1 MYKEKRLFAKHKKK
15 RPKTMS
21 KFINPF
27 TDYGFKLI
35 FGREVSKDLLI
46 EFLNDLLEGERVI
59 TDLQFLN
66 NEQLPLYP
74 EGRGIIY
81 DVYCTTDTGEKII
94 VEMQN
99 RMQSNFKERSIY
111 YLSRAI
117 INQGR
122 VGNEWKFE
130 IKAVYGVF
138 LMNFIID
145 KNIKLR
151 TDVILSD
158 RETGELFSDKFR
170 EIFIAL
176 PLFNKNEE
184 ECETNFERWIY
195 ILNNM
200 ETLKRLP
207 FKARKAV
214 FEKLEE
220 IADVA
225 SMSPKERELYD
236 NSVKVYRD
244 YLVRRV
250 STHFL
255 TRNIQKQINQ
265 SGEEKADNAHQYQDR
280 LVDQIDLL
288 GDTDGYDADQSRDK
302 STQQDR
308 DKHIRRLGSPHLRTV
323 YHDTDRDNDEPGGVD
338 Y

>member
-117 INQGR
+117 VNQGR

-244 YLVRRV
+244 YLVTMDAAEKEGIKKGMEEGLKEGMKEGLKKGLEEGLEEGLKKGLKKGREEA
-250 STHFL
+250 L
-255 TRNIQKQINQ
+255 NIFQTAIDMKKQGIDNQ
-265 SGEEKADNAHQYQDR
+265 LIAEKTG
-280 LVDQIDLL
+280 LPLSLIESL
-288 GDTDGYDADQSRDK
+288 K
-302 STQQDR
+302 
-308 DKHIRRLGSPHLRTV
+308 
-323 YHDTDRDNDEPGGVD
+323 
-338 Y
+338 

>member
-117 INQGR
+117 VNQGR

-200 ETLKRLP
+200 ETLKRMP

-214 FEKLEE
+214 FEKLED

-225 SMSPKERELYD
+225 SMSPEDRERYD

-244 YLVRRV
+244 YLVTMDAAEKEGIKKGMEEGLKEGMKEGLKKGLEEGLEEGLKKGLKKGREEA
-250 STHFL
+250 L
-255 TRNIQKQINQ
+255 NIFQTAIDMKKQGIDNQ
-265 SGEEKADNAHQYQDR
+265 LIAEKTG
-280 LVDQIDLL
+280 LPLSLIESL
-288 GDTDGYDADQSRDK
+288 K
-302 STQQDR
+302 
-308 DKHIRRLGSPHLRTV
+308 
-323 YHDTDRDNDEPGGVD
+323 
-338 Y
+338 

>member
-145 KNIKLR
+145 KNIK
-151 TDVILSD
+151 DVILSD

-200 ETLKRLP
+200 ETLKRMP

-214 FEKLEE
+214 FEKLED

-225 SMSPKERELYD
+225 SMSPEDRERYD

-244 YLVRRV
+244 YLVTMDAAEQKGIKEGLEKGIEKGMKEGTQRAQ
-250 STHFL
+250 L
-255 TRNIQKQINQ
+255 KIARNM
-265 SGEEKADNAHQYQDR
+265 KAKGIDNESIAECT
-280 LVDQIDLL
+280 DLPL
-288 GDTDGYDADQSRDK
+288 SIIEG
-302 STQQDR
+302 
-308 DKHIRRLGSPHLRTV
+308 L
-323 YHDTDRDNDEPGGVD
+323 
-338 Y
+338 

>member
-1 MYKEKRLFAKHKKK
+1 
-15 RPKTMS
+15 MS

-35 FGREVSKDLLI
+35 FGREVSKNLLI

-59 TDLQFLN
+59 TDLTFLN
-66 NEQLPLYP
+66 NEQLPDYP

-99 RMQSNFKERSIY
+99 RMQSNFKERSIF

-117 INQGR
+117 VNQGR
-122 VGNEWKFE
+122 TGHDWKFE

-138 LMNFIID
+138 LMNFIMD

-151 TDVILSD
+151 TDVILAD
-158 RETGELFSDKFR
+158 KETGELFSEKFR
-170 EIFIAL
+170 QIFIAL
-176 PLFNKNEE
+176 PLFKKGEE

-214 FEKLEE
+214 SKG
-220 IADVA
+220 
-225 SMSPKERELYD
+225 ER
-236 NSVKVYRD
+236 
-244 YLVRRV
+244 
-250 STHFL
+250 
-255 TRNIQKQINQ
+255 
-265 SGEEKADNAHQYQDR
+265 A
-280 LVDQIDLL
+280 
-288 GDTDGYDADQSRDK
+288 
-302 STQQDR
+302 
-308 DKHIRRLGSPHLRTV
+308 IRQ
-323 YHDTDRDNDEPGGVD
+323 
-338 Y
+338 

>member
-117 INQGR
+117 VNQGR

-200 ETLKRLP
+200 ETLKRMP

-214 FEKLEE
+214 FEKLED

-225 SMSPKERELYD
+225 SMSPEDRERYD

-244 YLVRRV
+244 YLV
-250 STHFL
+250 TL
-255 TRNIQKQINQ
+255 DAAEQKGMKEGAQ
-265 SGEEKADNAHQYQDR
+265 KAQ
-280 LVDQIDLL
+280 L
-288 GDTDGYDADQSRDK
+288 
-302 STQQDR
+302 
-308 DKHIRRLGSPHLRTV
+308 
-323 YHDTDRDNDEPGGVD
+323 
-338 Y
+338 

>member
-1 MYKEKRLFAKHKKK
+1 MNIRYPLYEGVYRIL
-15 RPKTMS
+15 T
-21 KFINPF
+21 

-200 ETLKRLP
+200 ETLKRMP

-214 FEKLEE
+214 FEKLED

-225 SMSPKERELYD
+225 SMSPEDRERYD

-244 YLVRRV
+244 YLVTMDAAEQKGIKEGLEKGIEKGMKEGTQRAQ
-250 STHFL
+250 L
-255 TRNIQKQINQ
+255 KIARNM
-265 SGEEKADNAHQYQDR
+265 KAKGIDNESIAECT
-280 LVDQIDLL
+280 DLPL
-288 GDTDGYDADQSRDK
+288 SIIEG
-302 STQQDR
+302 
-308 DKHIRRLGSPHLRTV
+308 L
-323 YHDTDRDNDEPGGVD
+323 
-338 Y
+338 

>member
-1 MYKEKRLFAKHKKK
+1 MYKEKRLFAKQNIKKK
-15 RPKTMS
+15 PPKTMS

-35 FGREVSKDLLI
+35 FGREVSKELLI

-59 TDLQFLN
+59 TDLRFLN

-81 DVYCTTDTGEKII
+81 DVYCTTETGEKII

-117 INQGR
+117 VNQGMI
-122 VGNEWKFE
+122 GNEWKFD

-200 ETLKRLP
+200 ETLKRMP

-214 FEKLEE
+214 FEKLED

-225 SMSPKERELYD
+225 SMSPEDRERYD

-244 YLVRRV
+244 YLV
-250 STHFL
+250 TMDAAEQKGMKEGIKEGMEKGMKEGAQKAQL
-255 TRNIQKQINQ
+255 QIARNMKAKGIDNQ
-265 SGEEKADNAHQYQDR
+265 SIAECTDLPLSMIEE
-280 LVDQIDLL
+280 L
-288 GDTDGYDADQSRDK
+288 
-302 STQQDR
+302 
-308 DKHIRRLGSPHLRTV
+308 
-323 YHDTDRDNDEPGGVD
+323 
-338 Y
+338 

>member
-1 MYKEKRLFAKHKKK
+1 MYKEKRLFAKQNIKKK
-15 RPKTMS
+15 QPQTMS

-81 DVYCTTDTGEKII
+81 DVYCTTDTGERII

-117 INQGR
+117 VNQGR

-200 ETLKRLP
+200 ETLKRMP

-214 FEKLEE
+214 FEKLED

-225 SMSPKERELYD
+225 SMSPEDRERYD

-244 YLVRRV
+244 YLVTMDAAEQKGIKEGLEKGIEKGMKEGTQRAQ
-250 STHFL
+250 L
-255 TRNIQKQINQ
+255 KIARNM
-265 SGEEKADNAHQYQDR
+265 KAKGIDNESIAECT
-280 LVDQIDLL
+280 DLPL
-288 GDTDGYDADQSRDK
+288 SIIEG
-302 STQQDR
+302 
-308 DKHIRRLGSPHLRTV
+308 L
-323 YHDTDRDNDEPGGVD
+323 
-338 Y
+338 

>member
-1 MYKEKRLFAKHKKK
+1 
-15 RPKTMS
+15 
-21 KFINPF
+21 
-27 TDYGFKLI
+27 
-35 FGREVSKDLLI
+35 
-46 EFLNDLLEGERVI
+46 
-59 TDLQFLN
+59 
-66 NEQLPLYP
+66 
-74 EGRGIIY
+74 
-81 DVYCTTDTGEKII
+81 
-94 VEMQN
+94 MQN

-200 ETLKRLP
+200 ETLKTH
-207 FKARKAV
+207 AV
-214 FEKLEE
+214 QGTKSCLRE
-220 IADVA
+220 IG
-225 SMSPKERELYD
+225 R
-236 NSVKVYRD
+236 YR
-244 YLVRRV
+244 
-250 STHFL
+250 
-255 TRNIQKQINQ
+255 
-265 SGEEKADNAHQYQDR
+265 
-280 LVDQIDLL
+280 
-288 GDTDGYDADQSRDK
+288 
-302 STQQDR
+302 
-308 DKHIRRLGSPHLRTV
+308 
-323 YHDTDRDNDEPGGVD
+323 
-338 Y
+338 

>member
-1 MYKEKRLFAKHKKK
+1 LWDKEKASLPYAKRNLSLQPK
-15 RPKTMS
+15 RATTKTMS

-59 TDLQFLN
+59 TDLTFLN
-66 NEQLPLYP
+66 NEQLPDYP

-99 RMQSNFKERSIY
+99 RMQSNFKERSIF
-111 YLSRAI
+111 YLSRV
-117 INQGR
+117 NQGR
-122 VGNEWKFE
+122 TGHDWKFE

-138 LMNFIID
+138 LMNFIMD

-151 TDVILSD
+151 TDVILAD
-158 RETGELFSDKFR
+158 KETGELFSEKFR
-170 EIFIAL
+170 QIFIAL
-176 PLFNKNEE
+176 PLFKKSEE

-244 YLVRRV
+244 YLVTMDAAEKEGIKKGMKEGMKEGLKKGLEEGLEEGLKKGREEA
-250 STHFL
+250 L
-255 TRNIQKQINQ
+255 NIFQTAIDMKKQGIDNQ
-265 SGEEKADNAHQYQDR
+265 LIAEKTG
-280 LVDQIDLL
+280 LPLSLIESL
-288 GDTDGYDADQSRDK
+288 K
-302 STQQDR
+302 
-308 DKHIRRLGSPHLRTV
+308 
-323 YHDTDRDNDEPGGVD
+323 
-338 Y
+338 